1 MTAWGVRR
9 LDGYHTNVGSP
20 RNTARLGDKLSEGGP
35 SKLLIFN
42 VRYIFCYHFE
52 PGGRRFDNP
61 ALRRVG
67 RRRFSGGG
75 PERSGGRGRSPS
87 NPSGRTLMQRSTDSI
102 GFRTWRGPWSRGQRC
117 ILPATGFYEWQVRAA
132 SRKPSSG
139 GALAQRALRA
149 AAQAYLVKSLVRT
162 EILNTVR
169 EAEVL
174 RLVASGHANKESGA
188 ITRLKSEPPA
198 CTLSLWGTSSRDRL

>member
-1 MTAWGVRR
+1 MTKNILAAGASAPKTSSSNRR
-9 LDGYHTNVGSP
+9 QT
-20 RNTARLGDKLSEGGP
+20 K
-35 SKLLIFN
+35 
-42 VRYIFCYHFE
+42 
-52 PGGRRFDNP
+52 RRFDNP

-67 RRRFSGGG
+67 RCRFSGGG

-149 AAQAYLVKSLVRT
+149 GAQAYLVKSLVRT